1 MNQITEG
8 VVTIATAIV
17 GVAILAV
24 LVSNKSQTPQVLGAA
39 GSAFSNALSAATGP
53 VTGSTAAPVNQT
65 SSNNPFGSSLNLGNL
80 NIPQQI
86 NVG

>member
-24 LVSNKSQTPQVLGAA
+24 LVSKNAQTPAVLGAA

-53 VTGSTAAPVNQT
+53 VTGSVAAPVNNVSSSPLGFGNT
-65 SSNNPFGSSLNLGNL
+65 SMPMQLNM
-80 NIPQQI
+80 P
-86 NVG
+86 